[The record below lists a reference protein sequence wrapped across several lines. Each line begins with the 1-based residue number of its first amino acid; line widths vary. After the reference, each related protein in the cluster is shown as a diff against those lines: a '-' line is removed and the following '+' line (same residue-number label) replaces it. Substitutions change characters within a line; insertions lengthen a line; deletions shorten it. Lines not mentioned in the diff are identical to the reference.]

1 MFLTLLKKDLAL
13 ECRSLRAITLL
24 YALAVLL
31 AFIISFGVSSAFL
44 QPDQTRR
51 LFGTLIWLSFLF
63 FATLSHTQLL
73 EGEVEGRAMDGM
85 LLAKVPPSTMFLSK
99 WMSGIAFILPAQLLS
114 SAIIAGFVQISIGEL
129 FTPFLVITF
138 LVIAAFAAL
147 ATLLS
152 AIAIT
157 SRLKGFLLPIILL
170 PLLIPLYLAA
180 NELTL
185 ELVLQH
191 RLAVDSPW
199 FTLLMLMDVGYTAGG
214 LLLFGTAIRE

>member
-1 MFLTLLKKDLAL
+1 MFLTLLRKDLAL

-24 YALAVLL
+24 FALAVLL

-51 LFGTLIWLSFLF
+51 LFGTLVWLSFLF

-73 EGEVEGRAMDGM
+73 EGEIEGRAIDGV
-85 LLAKVPPSTMFLSK
+85 LLANVPPATMFLSK
-99 WMSGIAFILPAQLLS
+99 WISSIVFILPAQLLS
-114 SAIIAGFVQISIGEL
+114 SAIIAGFVQVPL
-129 FTPFLVITF
+129 AQHLLPFLLITL
-138 LVIAAFAAL
+138 LVVAAFAAL

-170 PLLIPLYLAA
+170 PLLIPLYFAA

-185 ELVLQH
+185 ELVLQQH
-191 RLAVDSPW
+191 LAVDSPW